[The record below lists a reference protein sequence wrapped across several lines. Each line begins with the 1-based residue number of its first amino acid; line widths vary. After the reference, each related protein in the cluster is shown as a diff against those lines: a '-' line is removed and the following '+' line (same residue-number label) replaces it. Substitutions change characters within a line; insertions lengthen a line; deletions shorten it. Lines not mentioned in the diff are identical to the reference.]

1 MGGGALRHT
10 LLIAKKHLQ
19 KKITEKKNVI
29 KKQPKGMLSRMRL
42 SIIKN
47 VTVNKKFNKKI
58 IGLHT

>member
-1 MGGGALRHT
+1 MGGGELRHT
-10 LLIAKKHLQ
+10 LLIAKNIY
-19 KKITEKKNVI
+19 KKKLLKKNVI
-29 KKQPKGMLSRMRL
+29 KKQPKGMLSRMGL